1 MTLNFVANRKIW
13 FSVSAVLIAVSIASL
28 AVWGLKFGVDFTGG
42 SLMEL
47 SFGEAHSTAEV
58 SSVLQETGFAS
69 ATVQSVGENGALLR
83 LPPLTEEEHQKILT
97 SLKAKFSTD
106 TGLTEQRFNSVGPVV
121 GAELRKT
128 AMTGVLLT
136 LLLIG
141 LYIAWAFRKVNDPV
155 PGWKY
160 AVLVVACAA
169 HDVIVPLGA
178 FAIFGHFYGWEVG
191 SAFIAAALT
200 ILGYSISDTVVV
212 FDRTRE
218 NLLRDPGAP
227 FAETVEKSIQETFI
241 RSINTSLTTLLA
253 LTAVFFFGGETT
265 KPFALALIIGIAVG
279 TYSSIFFASPALVAW
294 DEWGKRKGIRQ
305 PPPSGGVPPRAG

>member
-13 FSVSAVLIAVSIASL
+13 FAISAVMIAGSIASL
-28 AVWGLKFGVDFTGG
+28 AIWGLRFGVDFTGG

-58 SSVLQETGFAS
+58 SSALTEIGFGS
-69 ATVQSVGENGALLR
+69 ATVQSAGEQGVLIR
-83 LPPLTEEEHQKILT
+83 LPPLTEDEHQKILA
-97 SLKAKFSTD
+97 SLKTTFSTD
-106 TGLTEQRFNSVGPVV
+106 TALTEQRFNSVGPVV

-128 AMTGVLLT
+128 AMTGVLVT

-178 FAIFGHFYGWEVG
+178 FAVFGHFYGWEVG
-191 SAFIAAALT
+191 AAFVAAALT

-218 NLLRDPGAP
+218 NLLKDPGVP
-227 FAETVEKSIQETFI
+227 FAETVERSIRETFI
-241 RSINTSLTTLLA
+241 RSVNTSVTVLLA
-253 LTAVFFFGGETT
+253 LFAIFFFGGETT

-294 DEWGKRKGIRQ
+294 DDWGKRKGN
-305 PPPSGGVPPRAG
+305 GGR